1 VGLVS
6 STIEIVISTG
16 LVLCLALIPAAYAL
30 GMLPSARLV
39 ARRSGVDIAKEG
51 SGNPGASNVIRLVGW
66 RAGLLVLALD
76 VGKGALAAGVGL
88 ALDDHR
94 GALILG
100 VAAVVGHVF
109 PITTRFRGGK
119 GVATAA
125 GVMLVVFPFVVVVLG
140 VVWVIIAKG
149 LHKASIASVV
159 VAALFPVIVIL
170 RGGGALDI
178 SVTCALAVVV
188 IGRHYSNIRRLVKGE
203 ELGLGGGTTRKPNP
217 GGE

>member
-1 VGLVS
+1 M
-6 STIEIVISTG
+6 ISTG

-94 GALILG
+94 GHLFWEWRLWSATCSRSRHDFG
-100 VAAVVGHVF
+100 AV
-109 PITTRFRGGK
+109 K
-119 GVATAA
+119 
-125 GVMLVVFPFVVVVLG
+125 
-140 VVWVIIAKG
+140 VWP
-149 LHKASIASVV
+149 L
-159 VAALFPVIVIL
+159 PQ
-170 RGGGALDI
+170 
-178 SVTCALAVVV
+178 
-188 IGRHYSNIRRLVKGE
+188 
-203 ELGLGGGTTRKPNP
+203 ELCWWSSRS
-217 GGE
+217 